1 MRTAPWK
8 VAIIGCGSFAN
19 GQYFPNISKTA
30 NAICTAACDIVPE
43 RADAACKRF
52 NIPRA
57 FYSVQDLIA
66 HGDFDIAIDAASI
79 PAHHDINMAVLNAGK
94 HLISQKPAATTVD
107 NLTLQIETARRNN
120 VRFAC
125 VPIHMMTPD
134 MLMAQQIIR
143 DGGIGDVLS
152 VKCVS
157 THGGPEYFQYRDA
170 DPSWFY
176 EPGAGALYDMG
187 VHALDKVVGIMGP
200 AKSVSCLAANA
211 RKRRTVRS
219 GKFDGKLI
227 ASDKMPDTYFIS
239 LDFGNDRIAFVDTGF
254 TQIATKCPPLEIY
267 GSKGVISFKP
277 HGGVW
282 PNPDVYIDS
291 PELGLRGWVTPQTWT
306 ASTRNPAHFTQCCC
320 LYDLIQAIE
329 NDAEPILSPY
339 RARHVLEIMC
349 AIPEAIQTR
358 AAVDLHTTF

>member
-1 MRTAPWK
+1 MKNDWEA
-8 VAIIGCGSFAN
+8 GELSH
-19 GQYFPNISKTA
+19 
-30 NAICTAACDIVPE
+30 
-43 RADAACKRF
+43 
-52 NIPRA
+52 
-57 FYSVQDLIA
+57 YSVEHVECQWRRNELTLLVASALLRSELVGTVRSTDRDCEA
-66 HGDFDIAIDAASI
+66 VAAS
-79 PAHHDINMAVLNAGK
+79 ASSEVDNFLRVGVGVVVRRNLVLNAGK

-339 RARHVLEIMC
+339 RARHVLEITC
-349 AIPEAIQTR
+349 ATPEAIHPR